1 MQVVVVAAPH
11 GRSHGPA
18 REDLAAGARARLAA
32 AALRDVREKELRVA
46 AAALPLRS
54 YVRLSTRGETLVVS
68 AAALPVVEARPLPEI
83 ASLLSQ
89 LLNVGS
95 PGAKGSP
102 ED

>member
-18 REDLAAGARARLAA
+18 REDLAAAARARLAA

-68 AAALPVVEARPLPEI
+68 AAALPVEARPLPEI

-95 PGAKGSP
+95 PGAKGGP
-102 ED
+102 EE